1 MRLIYSFRIDKNDK
15 VYSELEAMSKVSKD
29 LYNQAL
35 FEVKKQKETGKTLS
49 YIELDRIMKTKVNL
63 DGNINYRLLPAKV
76 AQQTLMLLDQ
86 NVKSF
91 FKALADYK
99 EYPQK
104 YQACPQ
110 FPHYLPKDGH
120 FVLVF
125 TNQQAKINPNGIIRL
140 SGQSKHFRPL
150 KKDIL
155 VSIPE
160 KEFEKYKQ
168 HFILFRQVRVVPKF
182 NGFFFNVEII
192 YDKEE
197 LNKDLDVNRVASL
210 DLGVNNLITLV
221 DNNMGKENRE
231 PIIINGKPIK
241 SINQFYNKKRA
252 EIQSELAK
260 TNQRTSKACPGCGAY
275 RRELM
280 GITDW
285 RNEKISDYMHKTS
298 RFVINYCLD
307 NKIGH
312 IVIGK
317 NSGWKKEINIGKRNN
332 QNFVSIPFDRLI
344 QQIQYKAQL
353 VGIEVTIQEESYT
366 SKCSALDLEEI
377 GKHENHAYAGKRVKR
392 GLFRTALGLLINADV
407 NGALNILR
415 KVIGDTFLKP
425 VAEVAK
431 TSEKVARLI
440 PSSGYLCYPFK
451 VCF

>member
-35 FEVKKQKETGKTLS
+35 FEVKKHYEEIGKTLS
-49 YIELDRIMKTKVNL
+49 YIELNRIMKTKVNL

-91 FKALADYK
+91 FKALTDYK
-99 EYPQK
+99 EHPEK
-104 YQACPQ
+104 YQAPPR
-110 FPHYLPKDGH
+110 FVGFLEKDGH

-125 TNQQAKINPNGIIRL
+125 TNQQAKINPNGIIR
-140 SGQSKHFRPL
+140 L

-192 YDKEE
+192 YDKDE

-221 DNNMGKENRE
+221 DNKMGEENRE

-252 EIQSELAK
+252 EIQAELSINGK
-260 TNQRTSKACPGCGAY
+260 KTSK
-275 RRELM
+275 ELVK
-280 GITDW
+280 ITDW
-285 RNEKISDYMHKTS
+285 RNEKINDYMHKTS
-298 RFVINYCLD
+298 RFVINHCLEH
-307 NKIGH
+307 NLGH

-317 NSGWKKEINIGKRNN
+317 NSGWKQEINIGKRNN

-344 QQIQYKAQL
+344 GQIQYKAQL
-353 VGIEVTIQEESYT
+353 VGIKITIVSESYT
-366 SKCSALDLEEI
+366 SKCSAVDLEAI
-377 GKHENHAYAGKRVKR
+377 GKHEDHAYAGKRVKR
-392 GLFRTALGLLINADV
+392 GLFKSSLGILINADV

-415 KVIGDTFLKP
+415 KVIGDDFLKP
-425 VAEVAK
+425 IL
-431 TSEKVARLI
+431 KVARLI
-440 PSSGYLCYPFK
+440 PSRGYLCYPFK